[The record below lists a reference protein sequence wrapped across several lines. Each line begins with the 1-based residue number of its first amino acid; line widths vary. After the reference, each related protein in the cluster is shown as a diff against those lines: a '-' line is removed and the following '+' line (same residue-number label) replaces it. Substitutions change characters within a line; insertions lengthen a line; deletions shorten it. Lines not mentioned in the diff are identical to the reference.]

1 MEILFFRLEFSHSL
15 GRELTL
21 VATIP
26 VYNTAAAVG
35 LRTLPVAE
43 EDPEG
48 DYIIAYRLAE

>member
-1 MEILFFRLEFSHSL
+1 MSAI

-26 VYNTAAAVG
+26 VYNTTAAVG

>member
-1 MEILFFRLEFSHSL
+1 MVCEEFSHGL

-26 VYNTAAAVG
+26 GYNITAAVG

-48 DYIIAYRLAE
+48 GYIIAYRLAE